1 VQSASDS
8 PTRTQGDEESIS
20 TTRARTTQTSVR
32 SRKTQVDSSGAESA
46 DQQVLEH
53 LITAQREQYSR
64 SSVIQSTSPTF
75 STTVTPRAT
84 SVGCFPCRPAASPH
98 RSKQHPMRVQKPS
111 RVNSTKRNCR
121 SAFQAAG
128 ALVVR
133 LRACGTAAGMRR
145 QSAPSPEASIARTGD
160 SLGG

>member
-8 PTRTQGDEESIS
+8 PTCTQGDEESIP
-20 TTRARTTQTSVR
+20 TTRARTRASVR
-32 SRKTQVDSSGAESA
+32 SRKAQLDSSGAESV

-64 SSVIQSTSPTF
+64 SSDIRSTSPTF
-75 STTVTPRAT
+75 STTVTPRAI

-111 RVNSTKRNCR
+111 RVNNTKRNCR

-145 QSAPSPEASIARTGD
+145 QLQA
-160 SLGG
+160 